1 MRVNSGRDGMC
12 TLTSEGEHIR
22 TLLVGEKAELRKAI
36 QEALEKRNHDLILCE
51 RLQDAFVT
59 FERLRPCLVVLACTT
74 ADSIA
79 FCRYVKQKVG
89 LQVVTILT
97 VVADDEQSY
106 IPALI
111 EAGADDYVLSP
122 LDPFR
127 VNARIMFAESKA
139 REKLRQ
145 RQVAAE
151 LESRVRQQAVVSEL
165 GQRALAGE
173 PIQSIV
179 DYAVH
184 AMAEATDVPFCRIL
198 ERLPDGS
205 GLLLNA
211 AVGWD
216 QNLIGKAVIP
226 IRPGTQAGYTLLSSE
241 PVVIEDLSTETRFRE
256 PEMLRDYGIV
266 SGMSVAIAGERE
278 VYGVL
283 SVHATHHRVFS
294 ENDLHFLQSV
304 ANVLAAAIEQKN
316 AEKALRES
324 EAKSRAILETTVDGV
339 ITIDANGIIESF
351 NPAAERIFGYSE
363 EEVIGRNVSILM
375 PEPYSTDH
383 DGYMRSYHETGKRKI
398 IGIGREVVGRR
409 KNGET
414 FPLDLAVSEVDL
426 GGRHIF
432 TGIVRDITERRLLEQ
447 EILDTSELERRRIG
461 QDLHDGLGQMLTGIG
476 LISRNLARKL
486 ADTNPEVSAE
496 ISEITDLIKEADQH
510 ARGLA
515 RSLVPVELDASG
527 LNAALQRLAANAER
541 LFGLRCTFEAFGSTP
556 IEDNTA
562 ATNLYRI
569 AQESVSNAVKHGR
582 ATHVTI
588 SLASGEDQIRLRVQD
603 NGVGFP
609 EVPVDHTGMGVR
621 IMHHRARIIGATLEI
636 RNAPEGGTVVTCT
649 LLRSGH
655 RPSKV
660 KSGLYA

>member
-1 MRVNSGRDGMC
+1 MRVNRNSNDLCKLPSQGKRV
-12 TLTSEGEHIR
+12 R
-22 TLLVGEKAELRKAI
+22 TLLVGEEVELRKSI
-36 QEALEKRNHDLILCE
+36 QAALEARDHDVFLCNHLE
-51 RLQDAFVT
+51 DAFLV
-59 FERLRPCLVVLACTT
+59 FERERPCLVVLACTNT
-74 ADSIA
+74 DSIS
-79 FCRYVKQKVG
+79 FCRHVKQ
-89 LQVVTILT
+89 LEDFQVVTILT
-97 VVADDEQSY
+97 VVADDEQAF

-111 EAGADDYVLSP
+111 EAGADDYVLAP

-139 REKLRQ
+139 REKVHQ

-165 GQRALAGE
+165 GQRALAGAE
-173 PIQSIV
+173 IQTIV

-184 AMAEATDVPFCRIL
+184 AMAEAVGVPFSRIL
-198 ERLPDGS
+198 ERLPDDS

-216 QNLIGKAVIP
+216 TSLVGKAVIP

-241 PVVIEDLSTETRFRE
+241 PVVIEDLKTETRFRE
-256 PEMLRDYGIV
+256 PEMLRDFGIV

-283 SVHATHHRVFS
+283 SVHATHRRIFS
-294 ENDLHFLQSV
+294 QDDLHFLQSV

-316 AEKALRES
+316 AEEALRES
-324 EAKSRAILETTVDGV
+324 EAKARAILETTVDGV

-351 NPAAERIFGYSE
+351 NSAAERIFGYGE
-363 EEVIGRNVSILM
+363 EEVMGRNVSILM
-375 PEPYSTDH
+375 PKPYSDDH
-383 DGYMRSYHETGKRKI
+383 DGYMRTYHETGKRKI

-414 FPLDLAVSEVDL
+414 FPLDLAVSEVQL

-486 ADTNPEVSAE
+486 TDTNPAVSAE
-496 ISEITDLIKEADQH
+496 ITEITNLIKEADQH

-527 LNAALQRLAANAER
+527 LAAALKRLAANAER
-541 LFGLRCTFEAFGSTP
+541 LFGLRCTFESFGSTP
-556 IEDNTA
+556 IHDNTA

-582 ATHVTI
+582 ASHVTI
-588 SLASGEDQIRLRVQD
+588 SLASGEDQVRLRVQD
-603 NGVGFP
+603 NGIGFP

-636 RNAPEGGTVVTCT
+636 RNAPEGGTVITCT

-655 RPSKV
+655 RPGKAKPV
-660 KSGLYA
+660 LYA